1 MNLVFFSCV
10 PWASDGV
17 FTSRDTG
24 CGFIS
29 VARRTGGDEENT
41 PFHPY
46 SPYAFAKQLK
56 KNKLYVVVLYVRV

>member
-1 MNLVFFSCV
+1 MAFLPRGTRDVFFFS
-10 PWASDGV
+10 A
-17 FTSRDTG
+17 
-24 CGFIS
+24 
-29 VARRTGGDEENT
+29 ARRTGGDEENT